1 MPKTIADK
9 HSLTHEQ
16 VRAIVTDLPKMDFYG
31 SDNDLGT
38 FLVLL
43 HAFTYT
49 ESATERESMLVAAEE
64 VLMPHS
70 TAAGRALD
78 AVIEGRR
85 KAIQKL

>member
-1 MPKTIADK
+1 MAKAIADK
-9 HSLTHEQ
+9 HSLTREQ
-16 VRAIVTDLPKMDFYG
+16 VQSIVNDLPEMDFYG

-49 ESATERESMLVAAEE
+49 ESATERENMLCAAET

-70 TAAGRALD
+70 TATGRALD
-78 AVIEGRR
+78 ALIEGRR
-85 KAIQKL
+85 KALQKL

>member
-1 MPKTIADK
+1 MPKPIADK
-9 HSLTHEQ
+9 YSLTREQ
-16 VRAIVTDLPKMDFYG
+16 VQAIINELPEMDFYG

-49 ESATERESMLVAAEE
+49 ESASERENMLIAAET

-70 TAAGRALD
+70 TVAGLALD
-78 AVIEGRR
+78 ALIEERR
-85 KAIQKL
+85 KAIQKR